1 MHDHPPSRCDRPA
14 SPAPP
19 GALHSTVRPI
29 SPGPVSGVRP
39 ASATV
44 ARPPRRTRAHVFS
57 RPTTSGGRRTREQPP
72 RIAPAAPAER
82 VDGLG
87 TSPTTRETD
96 ENGRPQPGRGCGRR
110 ARPRA
115 RRVPASLGTALA
127 ITARPRRYP
136 TSRPGERIEHLPA
149 VSTDRATA
157 VDEPAAERSTAPPVW
172 CAEHGR
178 RRHREGGRSLRRS
191 TSGDSAEDARRRRA
205 RQGVVFA
212 SAWGVARRVR
222 WPAFRRTLSAPPD
235 PDDVALRTPDIAAG
249 SRDPARR
256 DLPASR
262 PQGRDRPRLSRDR
275 RWCRPARWSWA
286 GSPTSDPCVTRS
298 VTRTCEKA
306 AHPAG
311 ERPSGGGGA
320 IWT

>member
-1 MHDHPPSRCDRPA
+1 MTTHHPDATVRRPLPRPVLSTA
-14 SPAPP
+14 RYGRPHPGRYPVYGLPAPQLP
-19 GALHSTVRPI
+19 ARHAGH
-29 SPGPVSGVRP
+29 GPTSSADPPLP
-39 ASATV
+39 AAD
-44 ARPPRRTRAHVFS
+44 AP
-57 RPTTSGGRRTREQPP
+57 REQPP

-157 VDEPAAERSTAPPVW
+157 VDESAAERSTAPPVW